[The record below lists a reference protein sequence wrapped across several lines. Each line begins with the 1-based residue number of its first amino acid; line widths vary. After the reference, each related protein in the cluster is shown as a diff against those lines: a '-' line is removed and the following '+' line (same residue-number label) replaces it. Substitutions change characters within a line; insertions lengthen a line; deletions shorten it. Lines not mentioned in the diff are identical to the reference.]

1 MQAQF
6 SQMRP
11 VAMAPSVGPRLP
23 MFPPGVPGVG
33 QQLFYGQPPPAFI
46 NPQVHAH
53 FMMYM
58 LLGVFFF
65 SNIVIMMYYM
75 ISLVCASGFLA
86 ILL

>member
-1 MQAQF
+1 MQAQY

-11 VAMAPSVGPRLP
+11 VAMAPSVGPRMP

-46 NPQVHAH
+46 NPQVHAY

-65 SNIVIMMYYM
+65 SNIVILMY
-75 ISLVCASGFLA
+75 
-86 ILL
+86 

>member
-1 MQAQF
+1 LQAQF

-11 VAMAPSVGPRLP
+11 VAMAPSVGPRMP

-58 LLGVFFF
+58 YTHCSKLYNILGFIDHNF
-65 SNIVIMMYYM
+65 
-75 ISLVCASGFLA
+75 CT
-86 ILL
+86 

>member
-1 MQAQF
+1 MIYSIFTAALKAQF

-11 VAMAPSVGPRLP
+11 VAMAPSVGPRMP

-53 FMMYM
+53 
-58 LLGVFFF
+58 
-65 SNIVIMMYYM
+65 YYD
-75 ISLVCASGFLA
+75 ICCLVYFY
-86 ILL
+86 